1 MFYISSATAPEP
13 VDLPES
19 FSLIEHT
26 FKNESGAAPSTVPS
40 TLDDQDALASD
51 IESTDDEE
59 EENGPRIQR
68 MSTTYME
75 DDDIAVKPLTPVK
88 SSNQ

>member
-13 VDLPES
+13 VDLPER
-19 FSLIEHT
+19 FSLIEHKFT
-26 FKNESGAAPSTVPS
+26 NESVGAPSTVPS
-40 TLDDQDALASD
+40 TFEDEDALASD
-51 IESTDDEE
+51 IESTDEEDDEK
-59 EENGPRIQR
+59 GSRIQR

-75 DDDIAVKPLTPVK
+75 DDDIEVKPLTPAK